1 MPTRRALPLRIA
13 ALVVSAWTL
22 AGVAAGN
29 NAPPF
34 STQMSL
40 DGEDLLSV
48 WFERNG
54 YAYKS
59 DSAFECEK
67 FQLLFF
73 GSAAPLSLDVLR
85 FPLPLNESAY
95 EVLHYLGDWGDVA
108 PGEVATWDTR
118 GAEVGDEFVVRLRDD
133 EGRVSYSEPG
143 MVVSPEDSFPSRE
156 CTPRPGWTLLGA
168 TCAALSI
175 VCFALAVAV
184 VFSCGEHAQDCFSRA
199 RRIAVDGGDGEPVPP
214 ILPSA
219 YVAPTRRHKRTSYEK
234 IKVREEG
241 ARIDEDEAEFVGTS
255 PVRKAG
261 RG

>member
-1 MPTRRALPLRIA
+1 
-13 ALVVSAWTL
+13 
-22 AGVAAGN
+22 
-29 NAPPF
+29 
-34 STQMSL
+34 MSL

-59 DSAFECEK
+59 NSAFECARFE
-67 FQLLFF
+67 LLFF

-85 FPLPLNESAY
+85 FPLPLNESEH
-95 EVLHYLGDWGDVA
+95 EVLHHLGDWGEVA

-133 EGRVSYSEPG
+133 EGRVTYSEPG

-168 TCAALSI
+168 TFAALSVI
-175 VCFALAVAV
+175 CFALAAIVI
-184 VFSCGEHAQDCFSRA
+184 FSCGEQAQDCFSRA
-199 RRIAVDGGDGEPVPP
+199 RQIAVGDDDSEPTPS

-219 YVAPTRRHKRTSYEK
+219 YVPPTRRHKRTSYEK
-234 IKVREEG
+234 IKVMEEG
-241 ARIDEDEAEFVGTS
+241 AGAEKADAELAGTS
-255 PVRKAG
+255 WEKKGG